1 MGGVNILNDI
11 LYVAIGCFAILL
23 ARKGEWVTAISLGAL
38 ALHGFAFNA
47 VYVYRDLYWE
57 TCPPLCG
64 LQEWSPILRMHALIA
79 ILTSMLYR
87 LYVKPC

>member
-1 MGGVNILNDI
+1 MDFANAINAA
-11 LYVAIGCFAILL
+11 LYVAIGFFAILL
-23 ARKGEWVTAISLGAL
+23 ARKGEWVTALALGTL

-57 TCPPLCG
+57 ACPPLCG
-64 LQEWSPILRMHALIA
+64 LQEWTKILRMHALLA
-79 ILTSMLYR
+79 IVTSMLYR